1 MDRVKESLETSK
13 ELYQQMLGLGDNW
26 EVSLVDLDIT
36 GKEVQISLTYL
47 KEEACCSE
55 CAAQGKVYDHT
66 PTRRWKHLDTMQF
79 STVLEA
85 KTPRV
90 DCSGCGNVKSA
101 RLPWAGKH
109 SHFTLQF
116 EAFAIQVLEAAKSI
130 TDARKVLGLTWN
142 QAQTIMKRAVE
153 RGLLRRNEEEIPW
166 LGMDEKSFR
175 KGHRYIS
182 VLNDLEEGRVI
193 EVAEGRSSEVA
204 EKLLEEGLSE
214 NQRELV
220 CGVSIDMSAPYIKA
234 IEKLLPHADI
244 VHDKFHISQHL
255 TKAVDLTRRR
265 EHKQLMKEGDESLK
279 GTKYQWLKNETGLSQ
294 EELQAIKRASS
305 KELEVSKAYYLK
317 ELFSYFWQK
326 YDKKSALSF
335 LLYWVREVIDIGNK
349 EMLKVAKMLRK
360 HLENILTYFDC
371 FITNAVSEGINSK
384 IQSLKANARG
394 FRSFQNYRTTILFFC
409 GKLKLA
415 P

>member
-1 MDRVKESLETSK
+1 
-13 ELYQQMLGLGDNW
+13 MLGLGDNW
-26 EVSLVDLDIT
+26 KVSSVDLDIT
-36 GKEVQISLTYL
+36 GKEVHISVEYL
-47 KEEACCSE
+47 QEEACCSE
-55 CAAQGKVYDHT
+55 CTEQGKIYDYS

-79 STVLEA
+79 STVIEA

-90 DCSGCGNVKSA
+90 DCSRCGKVKSA
-101 RLPWAGKH
+101 QLPWAGKH

-116 EAFAIQVLEAAKSI
+116 EAFAIQVLEVSKSI
-130 TDARKVLGLTWN
+130 ADARKLLGLTWN
-142 QAQTIMKRAVE
+142 QTQTIMKRAVE
-153 RGLLRRNEEEIPW
+153 RGLLRRNDEEIPW

-175 KGHRYIS
+175 KGHHYIS

-193 EVAEGRSSEVA
+193 EVAEGRSSDVA
-204 EKLLEEGLSE
+204 ETLLTKGLSE
-214 NQRELV
+214 HQREMV

-234 IEKLLPHADI
+234 IKKLLPHADI

-265 EHKQLMKEGDESLK
+265 EHKQLMKEGDERLK
-279 GTKYQWLKNETGLSQ
+279 GTKYQWLKSETGLSE
-294 EELQAIKRASS
+294 EELQAIKNASS

-317 ELFSYFWQK
+317 ELFSYFWKK
-326 YDKKSALSF
+326 YDQKSALSF
-335 LLYWVREVIDIGNK
+335 LVYWVKEAIEIGNK

-371 FITNAVSEGINSK
+371 FITNAVSEGLNSK

-394 FRSFQNYRTTILFFC
+394 FRSFKNYRTTILFFC
-409 GKLKLA
+409 GKLKLS